1 MSHSY
6 AQNTVHLVFSTKDR
20 SKMIGPNLRA
30 KLWAYIVGICR
41 KEGIFVHVLGGTADH
56 IHLLLQ
62 LPPTHSIARAVL
74 TIKSNSSRWARQMR
88 SDFAWQEGYA
98 AFSVSASVLPIVQRY
113 IENQEEHHRKM
124 SFEEEYLAFLRKHGV
139 TYDPKFVL
147 G

>member
-124 SFEEEYLAFLRKHGV
+124 SFEEEYLAFLRKHGI